1 MPIPINLNNSNSDGN
16 HYVDYSFLEN
26 LGLESSFT
34 PAPAAPKNV
43 VTASNQDAASLYK
56 LWERSD
62 NSLAGEFDLNE
73 IKESTDLSARDITRL
88 KTMGFISESS
98 NKVKITER
106 GRKVLVTMTLSEPN
120 NFQLKAQKKPYNEI
134 LAGMDRKKKGGLR
147 CASYA
152 TNNNN
157 CLDLRKLAS
166 DISNWDRFKD
176 LIDLGTWD
184 EVVEAGFGDP
194 TSEESRAIE
203 RLGYYGKNIDEES
216 IDGLKRGESY
226 KEGLKLILSGPEG
239 SSSVSFESKK
249 EMKKYIEDRLGADA
263 RNITDNGFGT
273 DYVNYHLEGA
283 TMSDLGIDILGSK
296 PVQGETE
303 WGLLEKADQSDQPSY
318 IVPTPKYFNSKEALA
333 RNVRE
338 KLDKTRIIGHIEE
351 SGWDTGYGSDYSLV
365 GGVKLSDLGI
375 DISEYKDKI
384 WKPEV

>member
-62 NSLAGEFDLNE
+62 NSLAGEFDLNK

-106 GRKVLVTMTLSEPN
+106 SRKVLVTMTLSEPN

-157 CLDLRKLAS
+157 CLDLRGKTTNSKITKQAFIYDVNTNYREESPDTGEVFEGVSLPSKNDEKGYLVDTIEEAMKSISKEISLEDEVIIDGNKINIEELLKEKDFYDKSNPVLEALGNIMLYEKLPF
-166 DISNWDRFKD
+166 DITHSVSGDIIIPKHKEITNKD
-176 LIDLGTWD
+176 LIVL
-184 EVVEAGFGDP
+184 
-194 TSEESRAIE
+194 
-203 RLGYYGKNIDEES
+203 
-216 IDGLKRGESY
+216 LK
-226 KEGLKLILSGPEG
+226 
-239 SSSVSFESKK
+239 
-249 EMKKYIEDRLGADA
+249 
-263 RNITDNGFGT
+263 
-273 DYVNYHLEGA
+273 H
-283 TMSDLGIDILGSK
+283 
-296 PVQGETE
+296 
-303 WGLLEKADQSDQPSY
+303 W
-318 IVPTPKYFNSKEALA
+318 
-333 RNVRE
+333 
-338 KLDKTRIIGHIEE
+338 
-351 SGWDTGYGSDYSLV
+351 
-365 GGVKLSDLGI
+365 
-375 DISEYKDKI
+375 
-384 WKPEV
+384 PEVALPAGPLKVRLHEIIKG